1 MLSVLPIQVVF
12 YSKYRTLRLTSLPM
26 LLPLSYNFHL
36 VHQSLSLHLSV
47 CLSAIVPAVLS
58 YPFVK
63 KSFIKLSV
71 IDSNCCF
78 CWLFTLKSRPK
89 NPMKAFDIFEIK
101 YGLIDLSNKSL
112 ANNLGDA

>member
-26 LLPLSYNFHL
+26 LPLSYNFHL

-58 YPFVK
+58 YPFVQK
-63 KSFIKLSV
+63 KFYKIVSDRL
-71 IDSNCCF
+71 
-78 CWLFTLKSRPK
+78 
-89 NPMKAFDIFEIK
+89 
-101 YGLIDLSNKSL
+101 
-112 ANNLGDA
+112 